1 MYMYA
6 VYSCYMYTVYTDS
19 YSLPA
24 SWIYP
29 VFFNQLRL
37 VKQGILPTYQ
47 VEQDNQ
53 VRQAHSGPPIQAC
66 RQGGQDY
73 RIKLE
78 IPESGSSLCGKFV
91 IVVVVAYHNFPSG
104 H

>member
-1 MYMYA
+1 MLFTA
-6 VYSCYMYTVYTDS
+6 ATLCIQIVIHF
-19 YSLPA
+19 LP
-24 SWIYP
+24 
-29 VFFNQLRL
+29 VLKKFFLNQLRL
-37 VKQGILPTYQ
+37 VKQGILPTHQ

-53 VRQAHSGPPIQAC
+53 VKQAHSGPPIQAC